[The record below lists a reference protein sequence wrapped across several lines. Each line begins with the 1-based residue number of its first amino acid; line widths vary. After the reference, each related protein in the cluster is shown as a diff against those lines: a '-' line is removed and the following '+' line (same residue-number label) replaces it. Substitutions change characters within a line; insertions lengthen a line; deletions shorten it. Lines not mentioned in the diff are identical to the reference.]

1 MAGEILTGGVAIGF
15 CTYGELYAII
25 LFLVTTNVSYFSK
38 LEETSQS
45 RA

>member
-1 MAGEILTGGVAIGF
+1 MAGEILMGGVAIGF

-25 LFLVTTNVSYFSK
+25 LFLATTNVSYFSK